1 MIMVS
6 EVRHV
11 LLVEDNPAH
20 AKLMTRVFRDFGDG
34 IQIHHVAD
42 GQAALEFLFQEGSA
56 RSPADLPHLV
66 LLDLRI
72 PKYDGLTVL
81 QKIKEDPF
89 LKHIPVVVLTTSDAD
104 SDVRGAF
111 DRFANSYLVKPIEY
125 LQFVRLVRS
134 VGTYWTEHNHTSLT
148 HV

>member
-1 MIMVS
+1 MVS
-6 EVRHV
+6 AVRHV

-20 AKLMTRVFRDFGDG
+20 AKLMTRILRDFGDCVR
-34 IQIHHVAD
+34 IDHVVD
-42 GQAALEFLFQEGSA
+42 GAAALEYLFRRDHDEVP
-56 RSPADLPHLV
+56 RDLPHLV

-89 LKHIPVVVLTTSDAD
+89 LRHIPVVVLSTSDAEA
-104 SDVRGAF
+104 DVQGAF

-125 LQFVRLVRS
+125 LQFVRLIRS
-134 VGTYWTEHNHTSLT
+134 LGTYWTELNRTLSPKA
-148 HV
+148 